1 MSATARHTSLGDP
14 HILRDLGHGF
24 AAVPTSR
31 FVYAQHFQPEG
42 MLIGLVPFQ
51 VGAFHLSLLPIP
63 LGEID
68 QARALRAE
76 HVHTQA

>member
-1 MSATARHTSLGDP
+1 M
-14 HILRDLGHGF
+14 LRLCP
-24 AAVPTSR
+24 ALPTK
-31 FVYAQHFQPEG
+31 G

-76 HVHTQA
+76 HIHTEA

>member
-1 MSATARHTSLGDP
+1 M
-14 HILRDLGHGF
+14 
-24 AAVPTSR
+24 SR